1 MSKVDELKE
10 LEQNLIIAKADG
22 KITQK
27 GLATLEAIEK
37 GAFNNST
44 IANVLQGISVASS
57 DEVGAYINSFLNPDL
72 TYENALLIE
81 RSGVEQAQKDRPIL
95 QYIENLLG
103 SAAPTLLTRGRNMGV
118 VGTGA
123 TFGGLYAGGAS
134 EADPQLFSPKRLPDA
149 AIGAGTGA
157 VVAPLTNLVLKP
169 IANLSSNVKKLFEG
183 PKRIGQIQARRLI
196 QEAIENESQSVEEAI
211 LYVINKNNTGKPYTL
226 ADLGENPRALLD
238 AAKVL
243 PGKGAS
249 ITKKFL
255 KDRNSG
261 KLARLSSDL
270 VKAFGRE
277 AAFYE
282 EINALEQARFTKGDF
297 FYKRAYKSKIK
308 VTKELQELL
317 KRPSIQKAFLK
328 ATDIAK
334 EEGKFFNISIN
345 ENGQIVTKDGAV
357 IKNVPTRFLH
367 LIKRGLDDEIYTVR
381 TTGSGKEILNASKN
395 TKNALLN
402 IMDEQNNSYKQARN
416 YWAGSVAVGDAM
428 KLGNGFLKMNANEL
442 SQEIINMDLSE
453 LEGFRLGA
461 MQAIIDEIERGSETT
476 AVSRLLRSPARIRL
490 IKMTFPQSDAG
501 AKAADAFIAR
511 LNDEVTLLET
521 SRTILGNSA
530 TAQRQAVLQKIEET
544 TKVNPIVGI
553 TDAINRA
560 IRKDFNNIE
569 IDQKTEIANE
579 MARILT
585 ETNPTKLKIIEKEL
599 SQKGIKFVA
608 QKYLKDAAPM
618 ILSKLINPAQAAAQ
632 TGQSVG
638 SQNLGLMLQPFY
650 PLASVL
656 SKQSQGQ

>member
-10 LEQNLIIAKADG
+10 LQQNLEIAKADG

-27 GLATLEAIEK
+27 GLTTLEAINN
-37 GAFNNST
+37 GAFNNPL
-44 IANVLQGISVASS
+44 IANVLQGATFAAS
-57 DEVGAYINSFLNPDL
+57 DEIGAYINSIL
-72 TYENALLIE
+72 TPGLSYENALLIE
-81 RSGVEQAQKDRPIL
+81 KSGVEQAQKDRPIL
-95 QYIENLLG
+95 QYIENAAG
-103 SAAPTLLTRGRNMGV
+103 AIAPTLMTRGSNLGT

-123 TFGGLYAGGAS
+123 LFGGSYAFGSS
-134 EADPQLFSPKRLPDA
+134 EADTDLFSTARLPDA
-149 AIGAGTGA
+149 AIGAGSGA
-157 VVAPLTNLVLKP
+157 VVAPLTNLLLKP
-169 IANLSSNVKKLFEG
+169 VANLSTNVKKLFEG
-183 PKRIGQIQARRLI
+183 PTRIGQQQARRLI
-196 QEAIENESQSVEEAI
+196 QEAIDNESKTVEEAI

-226 ADLGENPRALLD
+226 ADLGENPKALLD
-238 AAKVL
+238 ATKVL
-243 PGKGAS
+243 PGKGAAT
-249 ITKKFL
+249 TKNFL
-255 KDRNSG
+255 KKRNSG
-261 KLARLSSDL
+261 TLARLSSDL
-270 VKAFGRE
+270 VKAFGKE
-277 AAFYE
+277 AAYYE
-282 EINALEQARFTKGDF
+282 EINALEQARFSKGDF

-317 KRPSIQKAFLK
+317 KRPSIQRAFLK
-328 ATDIAK
+328 ATDLAK
-334 EEGKFFNISIN
+334 EEGKFFNLSIN

-357 IKNVPTRFLH
+357 VKSVPTRFLH
-367 LIKRGLDDEIYTVR
+367 IIKRGLDDEIYTVR
-381 TTGSGKEILNASKN
+381 TSGSGKEILNASKS

-416 YWAGSVAVGDAM
+416 FWAGSVAVGDAM

-501 AKAADAFIAR
+501 ATAADAFIKR

-521 SRTILGNSA
+521 SRTVLGNSA
-530 TAQRQAVLQKIEET
+530 TARRQVVVQKIKDATE
-544 TKVNPIVGI
+544 VNPIVGI

-569 IDQKTEIANE
+569 IDQQTQIANE
-579 MARILT
+579 MAKILT
-585 ETNPTKLKIIEKEL
+585 ETNPGKLKIIEKEL

-608 QKYLKDAAPM
+608 QKYLKDAAPG

-632 TGQSVG
+632 TGQAVG
-638 SQNLGLMLQPFY
+638 SQNLGTMLSPMNL
-650 PLASVL
+650 LATML
-656 SKQSQGQ
+656 SQQSQGQ